1 MINNGGLLGTMPQ
14 AGHKRMTTTQKYGGI
29 PAVRATQPEAV
40 DTCFQQSKKN
50 TTHRIIASTYNYS
63 SVLTLFF
70 NSFPTLKNGF
80 LRGGTATCAPDL
92 GFLPSL
98 AG

>member
-1 MINNGGLLGTMPQ
+1 MIKIEGLLGTRAQ
-14 AGHKRMTTTQKYGGI
+14 AGHKRTGTTQKYGGI
-29 PAVRATQPEAV
+29 PGVRSMKPRQFTPVFSRA
-40 DTCFQQSKKN
+40 KN
-50 TTHRIIASTYNYS
+50 NTNHIIASTYS
-63 SVLTLFF
+63 AVLTLFF
-70 NSFPTLKNGF
+70 NSFPTLKKGF